1 MIKRI
6 FYIAVFMMFA
16 LTKAEESIILK
27 DKLISLNC
35 RGVAFI
41 GSGITVDDAKMFA
54 VNDAKRNALEQ
65 VGTYLES
72 HMELSNNMVTKDDI
86 VTYTAGILKAEILTA
101 ENKVIEGTFAIE
113 VTISATI
120 DMNYLNDRLAKIKED
135 TELRKMLEEQKKL
148 NDRLTKE
155 ISQLKTQKNSVQEKS
170 KDLAKSLEAGE
181 FFNLGYKA
189 QEKGLYDEAL
199 KNYSKAI
206 SLNPKIA
213 QVYNNRGLVYYFM
226 KDFPKAESNFEKA
239 IELDPKLSMAYNN
252 KAIIYY
258 ERRLYEQAIKFF
270 NTVIE
275 LDPKLEQPFY
285 NRGFAYYK
293 LNKMDL
299 CLNDLKTYL
308 KMAGNKNG
316 DETRI
321 ANFIKDNEKN
331 IAPAKETPESDLV
344 VVPNLYNT
352 DAKTAKK
359 KIKDVGLVLGI
370 TKSVTDEDKAF
381 DRIIGQSLKK
391 GEKVK
396 KGSVI
401 DITVNVEAADGW

>member
-1 MIKRI
+1 MKNFIVLCS
-6 FYIAVFMMFA
+6 VFLAM
-16 LTKAEESIILK
+16 LLNAEDSIILK
-27 DKLISLNC
+27 DKIITLKCKGIS
-35 RGVAFI
+35 FI

-72 HMELSNNMVTKDDI
+72 NMEMKDYMVTKDEI
-86 VTYTAGILKAEILTA
+86 QTYTAGILKAEILSS
-101 ENKVIEGTFAIE
+101 ENKVVEGTFAIE
-113 VTISATI
+113 VQISAVI
-120 DMNYLNDRLAKIKED
+120 DTGYLKDRLNQIKND
-135 TELRKMLEEQKKL
+135 SQLKKMLEEQKKL
-148 NDRLTKE
+148 NDKLTKE
-155 ISQLKTQKNSVQEKS
+155 ISELKDKKKGYVEKS
-170 KDLAKSLEAGE
+170 KDLAKSLLSNDW
-181 FFNLGYKA
+181 FDLGYKA
-189 QEKGLYDEAL
+189 QESGSYEDAL
-199 KNYSKAI
+199 KYYGKA
-206 SLNPKIA
+206 LELDPKRA
-213 QVYNNRGLVYYFM
+213 QIYNNRGLVYYFK
-226 KDFPKAESNFEKA
+226 KDFPKAESNFDKA
-239 IELDPKLSMAYNN
+239 IELDPKLCMAYNN

-258 ERRLYEQAIKFF
+258 ERRLYEQAIKYF
-270 NTVIE
+270 NMVIE

-293 LNKMDL
+293 LNQMEL

-321 ANFIKDNEKN
+321 VNFIKDNEKN
-331 IAPAKETPESDLV
+331 ITLVKETPKSDLIA
-344 VVPNLYNT
+344 VPNLYNT
-352 DAKTAKK
+352 DIQTAKK
-359 KIKDVGLVLGI
+359 KIKDAGLVLGI

-381 DRIIGQSLKK
+381 NRIIGQSLKK

>member
-16 LTKAEESIILK
+16 LTNAEESIILK

-72 HMELSNNMVTKDDI
+72 SMEMKDYMVTKDEI
-86 VTYTAGILKAEILTA
+86 QTYTAGILKSEILSS

-113 VTISATI
+113 VHIKAVI
-120 DMNYLNDRLAKIKED
+120 DTGYLKERLDQIKNDSQLK
-135 TELRKMLEEQKKL
+135 KMLEEQKKL
-148 NDRLTKE
+148 NDKLTKE
-155 ISQLKTQKNSVQEKS
+155 INDLKDQKQGYVEKS
-170 KDLAKSLEAGE
+170 KDLAKSLVASDWFE
-181 FFNLGYKA
+181 LGYKA
-189 QEKGLYDEAL
+189 QESGKYEEAL
-199 KNYSKAI
+199 KNYGKA
-206 SLNPKIA
+206 LQLDPKQA
-213 QVYNNRGLVYYFM
+213 QIYNNRGLVYYYK
-226 KDFPKAESNFEKA
+226 KDFPKAESNFDKA
-239 IELDPKLSMAYNN
+239 IELDPKLCMAYNN

-258 ERRLYEQAIKFF
+258 ERRLYEQAIKYF